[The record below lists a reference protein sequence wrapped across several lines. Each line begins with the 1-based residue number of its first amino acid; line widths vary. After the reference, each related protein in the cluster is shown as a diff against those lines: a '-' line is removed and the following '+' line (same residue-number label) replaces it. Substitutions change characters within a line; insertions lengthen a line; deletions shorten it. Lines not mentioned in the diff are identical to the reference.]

1 MRIIFIINGNK
12 RGNYRSIISFIL
24 ERAEKVEGKK
34 GNTFGG
40 TAGFFFFYSLTFI
53 YIWINQQGKGLNF
66 WFQWFIY
73 FFRIDSQ
80 TKQVMIK

>member
-24 ERAEKVEGKK
+24 ERAEKVISSE
-34 GNTFGG
+34 
-40 TAGFFFFYSLTFI
+40 ALLVFFFYSLTFI